1 MEGNVRY
8 ISEYLRGA
16 TKLIIPVY
24 QRNYDWKKE
33 NCKRLIDDLISLHE
47 EDKQS
52 HFFGSIV
59 VKPGDYSQ
67 EIIIIDGQQ
76 RITTIS
82 LLILAMKNYMSNNNI
97 IQQTINPNNLN
108 DGFLINSFSN
118 DPDKQKL
125 KSNPRDFEAYKKLYS
140 DSRTHIQTSN
150 ITMNYNYFY
159 NRLSEL
165 NISLDELFES
175 INKLQVMVVNL
186 NSPDDDPQLIFES
199 LNSTGVDLTNADKI
213 RNYLLMNEAQT
224 VQSELFNNY
233 WQPIEERT
241 HLRMSDFFKDFLT
254 LKEGKTPVIAKV
266 YEAFVEYYNAV
277 DSKRDSNENIKKDF
291 FKELAEYSIAYQHIL
306 KFNTDN
312 KRINEFL
319 KRLEEIKVTVAIP
332 FVLAILKDYS
342 DNKID
347 VNQVI
352 SIFNTVESYIA
363 RRLITAIPSN
373 ALNKIFATLYK
384 DMKKHMS
391 KSENNVSESE
401 IISYLLLTKPSTGR
415 FPTDQEV
422 EESLKSR
429 NMYNISPK
437 IRTYIFERLENHGHV
452 ENLNI
457 YDGVQNQ
464 DYSIEH
470 IMPQTLSPKWIS
482 ELGDNY
488 KEVHDMYLNSIGNL
502 TLTGYNSKYS
512 NRPFTDKQNIEK
524 GFKDSHFSFLNRL
537 PSHKDSWG
545 EQEIIERRD
554 AIIERA
560 LNIWEYPTTDYQ
572 PVTFNQEMVIFD
584 GTQTF
589 TNYYIKG
596 YTFLDENYV
605 AINTWKDFMIDI
617 VKVLVEKD
625 INLIL
630 DLVNSSNTGSGS
642 IFSTTDQED
651 KVMISPGLFM
661 NVGYSNSA
669 KMKFLMELFDIYD
682 INYDELT
689 VAVFLN

>member
-97 IQQTINPNNLN
+97 VQQTINPNNLN

-118 DPDKQKL
+118 NPDKQKL

-159 NRLSEL
+159 TRLSEL

-254 LKEGKTPVIAKV
+254 LKEG
-266 YEAFVEYYNAV
+266 
-277 DSKRDSNENIKKDF
+277 
-291 FKELAEYSIAYQHIL
+291 
-306 KFNTDN
+306 
-312 KRINEFL
+312 
-319 KRLEEIKVTVAIP
+319 
-332 FVLAILKDYS
+332 
-342 DNKID
+342 
-347 VNQVI
+347 
-352 SIFNTVESYIA
+352 
-363 RRLITAIPSN
+363 
-373 ALNKIFATLYK
+373 
-384 DMKKHMS
+384 
-391 KSENNVSESE
+391 
-401 IISYLLLTKPSTGR
+401 
-415 FPTDQEV
+415 
-422 EESLKSR
+422 
-429 NMYNISPK
+429 
-437 IRTYIFERLENHGHV
+437 
-452 ENLNI
+452 
-457 YDGVQNQ
+457 
-464 DYSIEH
+464 
-470 IMPQTLSPKWIS
+470 
-482 ELGDNY
+482 
-488 KEVHDMYLNSIGNL
+488 
-502 TLTGYNSKYS
+502 
-512 NRPFTDKQNIEK
+512 
-524 GFKDSHFSFLNRL
+524 
-537 PSHKDSWG
+537 
-545 EQEIIERRD
+545 
-554 AIIERA
+554 
-560 LNIWEYPTTDYQ
+560 
-572 PVTFNQEMVIFD
+572 
-584 GTQTF
+584 
-589 TNYYIKG
+589 
-596 YTFLDENYV
+596 
-605 AINTWKDFMIDI
+605 
-617 VKVLVEKD
+617 
-625 INLIL
+625 
-630 DLVNSSNTGSGS
+630 
-642 IFSTTDQED
+642 
-651 KVMISPGLFM
+651 
-661 NVGYSNSA
+661 
-669 KMKFLMELFDIYD
+669 
-682 INYDELT
+682 
-689 VAVFLN
+689 

>member
-1 MEGNVRY
+1 PTLFR
-8 ISEYLRGA
+8 S
-16 TKLIIPVY
+16 
-24 QRNYDWKKE
+24 
-33 NCKRLIDDLISLHE
+33 
-47 EDKQS
+47 
-52 HFFGSIV
+52 
-59 VKPGDYSQ
+59 
-67 EIIIIDGQQ
+67 
-76 RITTIS
+76 
-82 LLILAMKNYMSNNNI
+82 
-97 IQQTINPNNLN
+97 
-108 DGFLINSFSN
+108 
-118 DPDKQKL
+118 
-125 KSNPRDFEAYKKLYS
+125 
-140 DSRTHIQTSN
+140 
-150 ITMNYNYFY
+150 Y

-277 DSKRDSNENIKKDF
+277 DSKRDSNENIKNDF

-391 KSENNVSESE
+391 KSENNVS
-401 IISYLLLTKPSTGR
+401 
-415 FPTDQEV
+415 
-422 EESLKSR
+422 
-429 NMYNISPK
+429 
-437 IRTYIFERLENHGHV
+437 
-452 ENLNI
+452 
-457 YDGVQNQ
+457 
-464 DYSIEH
+464 
-470 IMPQTLSPKWIS
+470 
-482 ELGDNY
+482 
-488 KEVHDMYLNSIGNL
+488 
-502 TLTGYNSKYS
+502 
-512 NRPFTDKQNIEK
+512 
-524 GFKDSHFSFLNRL
+524 
-537 PSHKDSWG
+537 
-545 EQEIIERRD
+545 
-554 AIIERA
+554 
-560 LNIWEYPTTDYQ
+560 
-572 PVTFNQEMVIFD
+572 
-584 GTQTF
+584 
-589 TNYYIKG
+589 
-596 YTFLDENYV
+596 
-605 AINTWKDFMIDI
+605 
-617 VKVLVEKD
+617 
-625 INLIL
+625 
-630 DLVNSSNTGSGS
+630 
-642 IFSTTDQED
+642 
-651 KVMISPGLFM
+651 
-661 NVGYSNSA
+661 
-669 KMKFLMELFDIYD
+669 
-682 INYDELT
+682 
-689 VAVFLN
+689 

>member
-33 NCKRLIDDLISLHE
+33 NCKRLIDDLILLHE
-47 EDKQS
+47 DGKQT
-52 HFFGSIV
+52 HFFGSVV

-82 LLILAMKNYMSNNNI
+82 LLILAMKNYMSKNNI
-97 IQQTINPNNLN
+97 TQKTINPNNLN
-108 DGFLINSFSN
+108 DSFLINSFSN
-118 DPDKQKL
+118 DTDKQKL

-140 DSRTHIQTSN
+140 DPRVHLQTSN

-165 NISLDELFES
+165 HISLDELFES

-186 NSPDDDPQLIFES
+186 NSPEDDPQLIFES

-213 RNYLLMNEAQT
+213 RNYLLMNESQSAQL
-224 VQSELFNNY
+224 ELFNNY

-266 YEAFVEYYNAV
+266 YEAFVEFYSKIEMKA
-277 DSKRDSNENIKKDF
+277 DSKTDIKKSF
-291 FKELAEYSIAYQHIL
+291 FQELSEYSIAYQYIL

-312 KRINEFL
+312 KKINEFL
-319 KRLEEIKVTVAIP
+319 KRLEEVKVTVAIP

-352 SIFNTVESYIA
+352 ATFNVVESYIA

-373 ALNKIFATLYK
+373 ALNKIFATLYR

-391 KSENNVSESE
+391 ISDNSVSESD
-401 IISYLLLTKPSTGR
+401 IISYLLLTKTSTGR
-415 FPTDQEV
+415 FPTNQEV

-457 YDGVQNQ
+457 YEGIQNQ
-464 DYSIEH
+464 DYSVEH
-470 IMPQTLSPKWIS
+470 IMPQTLSHTWIT
-482 ELGDNY
+482 ELGENY
-488 KEVHDMYLNSIGNL
+488 KEVHDLYLNSIGNL

-512 NRPFTDKQNIEK
+512 NRSFKEKKNIEK
-524 GFKDSHFSFLNRL
+524 GFKDSHFAFLNRL
-537 PSHKDSWG
+537 PSNKEEWG
-545 EQEIIERRD
+545 ENEIIERRD
-554 AIIERA
+554 SIIKRA
-560 LNIWEYPTTDYQ
+560 LTIWEYPQVAYK
-572 PVTFNQEMVIFD
+572 PVTTKQEMVIFD

-596 YTFLDENYV
+596 FTFLDDNYV
-605 AINTWKDFMIDI
+605 PINTWKDLMVEI
-617 VKVLVEKD
+617 VKVLAEKD

-630 DLVNSSNTGSGS
+630 DLVNSSNTGLGS
-642 IFSTTDQED
+642 IFSTTGHDD
-651 KVMISPGLFM
+651 KVMILPGLFM
-661 NVGYSNSA
+661 NVGYSNSV
-669 KMKFLMELFDIYD
+669 KIKFLMELFDMYKV
-682 INYDELT
+682 NYDELT
-689 VAVFLN
+689 VDIIPN